1 MTHPLTDPSIK
12 TNLKQT
18 DSQSTK
24 PMDSIP
30 NQKTSS
36 DFLEAL
42 QSLKRARLVTH
53 AFMTN
58 DHQFKGLTEA
68 EQNGLLNSITP
79 FFNTIFEIE
88 DRILAWYRD
97 FHPELSDDDDLI
109 ESIEAE
115 YGYETLITEK
125 GKLDLQKLFHE
136 DA

>member
-12 TNLKQT
+12 TNHKQT

-97 FHPELSDDDDLI
+97 FHPELCDDDDLI